1 MNETGLPPVVEEPV
15 ERLHRLHWSSL
26 LFDAISQIRSLVVPA
41 ILALLGAARGDS
53 FWIYISLI
61 FLGPALLYSVFR
73 YATLSFRISHGQL
86 VIKQGL
92 IFRNVRSVP
101 VERIQ
106 NIDFVQNL
114 LHRAFGVAEVRVETA
129 AGSEPEATLRVLS
142 LEQVERLRSEVFESR
157 HVAVPRGFN
166 VGVSDGVGL
175 EASPVTEETAS
186 TQAAHSP
193 STSLVLQIP
202 LSWLIYAG
210 LASNRGTILI
220 GVVAGSIYEFQLFKR
235 LDIDKFADWLPQNL
249 DHWFLAGVVAIGFLV
264 LLLILRMV
272 SIAWYILR
280 FANYRLERRNDDL
293 RVSCGLTT
301 KVQAT
306 VPRRRVQFISV
317 HRNLLMRF
325 WGLASVRIETAGS
338 GAGHDDASK
347 SVSSRWFIPVVT
359 EDRLAE
365 VLREIRPDLV
375 WNENEF
381 QFKPM
386 ASRAVTR
393 RVRLAILVSLLFGVV
408 GFFVWQPWGALVGV
422 VLLPIMVLAA
432 ILSTRALQYAR
443 TDQGVVFRSG
453 VLIRKTSMT
462 FFEKIQSIQIQ
473 QSPLDRRWGMAK
485 LSVDTA
491 AAGPAEHKIE
501 VPMLDASLAM
511 VEQVEIKQLAALHQ
525 PVYR

>member
-1 MNETGLPPVVEEPV
+1 MSETELPPVVGESV

-61 FLGPALLYSVFR
+61 FLGPALLYSVFQ
-73 YATLSFRISHGQL
+73 YATLSFRISQGQL

-114 LHRAFGVAEVRVETA
+114 LHRALGVAEVRVETA
-129 AGSEPEATLRVLS
+129 AGSEAEATLRVLS

-157 HVAVPRGFN
+157 HAAESGARSESFSDRE
-166 VGVSDGVGL
+166 GVETSSFS
-175 EASPVTEETAS
+175 EASSTTHAVNSPAAS
-186 TQAAHSP
+186 
-193 STSLVLQIP
+193 LILQIP

-220 GVVAGSIYEFQLFKR
+220 GVVAGSIYEFNLFKR
-235 LDIDKFADWLPQNL
+235 LDINKFANQLPQNL
-249 DHWFLAGVVAIGFLV
+249 DHWFIAGVVALGFLA
-264 LLLILRMV
+264 LLLILRLV
-272 SIAWYILR
+272 SIAWFILR

-359 EDRLAE
+359 EDRLPE
-365 VLREIRPDLV
+365 IIREIRPDLT

-386 ASRAVTR
+386 AARAVSR
-393 RVRLAILVSLLFGVV
+393 RVRVAVLASFIFTAV
-408 GFFVWQPWGALVGV
+408 GFFVWKPWGAFAGV
-422 VLLPIMVLAA
+422 VLLPFMVLAS
-432 ILSTRALQYAR
+432 IWSTRSLQYAR
-443 TDQGVVFRSG
+443 TEQGVVFRSG

-473 QSPLDRRWGMAK
+473 QSPFDRRWGMAK

-491 AAGPAEHKIE
+491 AAGPAEHRIE

-511 VEQVEIKQLAALHQ
+511 KEQVEIKQLAALHQ